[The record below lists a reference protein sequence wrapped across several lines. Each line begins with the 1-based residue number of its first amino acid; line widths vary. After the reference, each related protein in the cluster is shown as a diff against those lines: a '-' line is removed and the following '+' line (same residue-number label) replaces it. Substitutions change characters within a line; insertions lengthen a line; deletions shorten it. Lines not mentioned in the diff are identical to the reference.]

1 MGNAAK
7 GSLQGVEPV
16 DVDELLAGM
25 TDEQRAAVHDAA
37 AAVDAA
43 AFVRRVREVN
53 GLDRATFAAKAG
65 IDEEQLVAI
74 ETANCDEA
82 PSLALLARIAG
93 AVDAEMSITLR
104 GETAVFGHAYTISD
118 VDEVSEWPTS
128 SGSSFKGMM
137 RGVLQVLNE
146 QQGYGIIKPES
157 GGDDVLIQPRV
168 GLRLDNLHAG
178 QRLAV
183 AFEDD
188 RTVRLIVE
196 H

>member
-16 DVDELLAGM
+16 DVDELLAVM

-93 AVDAEMSITLR
+93 AVDAEVSITLR
-104 GETAVFGHAYTISD
+104 GETVVFGHVYTISA
-118 VDEVSEWPTS
+118 VDEVPTILV
-128 SGSSFKGMM
+128 GSPEGMVQ
-137 RGVLQVLNE
+137 GELLVLNE